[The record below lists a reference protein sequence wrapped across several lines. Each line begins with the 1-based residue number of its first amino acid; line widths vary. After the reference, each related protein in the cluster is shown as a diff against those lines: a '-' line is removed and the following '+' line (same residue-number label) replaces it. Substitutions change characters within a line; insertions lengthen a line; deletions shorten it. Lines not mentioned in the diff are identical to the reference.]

1 MTSFSIALGGP
12 LYEAY
17 RRLRLVRPP
26 IALTYRRI
34 AAYICVTWLPLA
46 VLSAIGGLTR
56 SGVEVPFLTHL
67 SVHVQFLIAMPLL
80 VIADSVVH
88 KWLPLAVEEFVS
100 RGVIADRDRPRF
112 EAVIASNLRL
122 RNSTLAEGLVF
133 AGSALA
139 GVWVWEPFTAIHT
152 TTWYSGQPGDGR
164 LTAAGYWYVFVSLPL
179 FRFLLFRWYFRLL
192 IWYRFLAQVARIPL
206 TLDALH
212 PDRAGGLGFLKET
225 PFILL
230 PFFLAQTTLLA
241 GRIGDLIWHERA
253 QLLQFRLEIAGS
265 IVLLVLLAYL
275 PLTFFVHALMQA
287 RLVGSREYGL
297 FASEYV
303 ARFRKRWIGEPSP
316 GDLSTVLG
324 SGDIQSLADLGNSFE
339 VVEKMGMLPFR
350 PHDVVRLALVLLLPL
365 LPLGLTIVSV
375 DQILDGLVKLIL

>member
-1 MTSFSIALGGP
+1 MTPFSIALGGP

-56 SGVEVPFLTHL
+56 GGAEVPFLTHL

-80 VIADSVVH
+80 VMADSVVH

-212 PDRAGGLGFLKET
+212 PDRAGGLGMSRLT
-225 PFILL
+225 PCRMRIRC
-230 PFFLAQTTLLA
+230 TTVSCRS
-241 GRIGDLIWHERA
+241 G
-253 QLLQFRLEIAGS
+253 
-265 IVLLVLLAYL
+265 
-275 PLTFFVHALMQA
+275 
-287 RLVGSREYGL
+287 
-297 FASEYV
+297 
-303 ARFRKRWIGEPSP
+303 
-316 GDLSTVLG
+316 G
-324 SGDIQSLADLGNSFE
+324 SGYEALCQPRIRRRSERSYK
-339 VVEKMGMLPFR
+339 EKPVSDRFKVYATAGKPPLPRYSISNGPRASISPARNCAVSTQVCWMLRYPSR
-350 PHDVVRLALVLLLPL
+350 P
-365 LPLGLTIVSV
+365 
-375 DQILDGLVKLIL
+375 